1 MRPMPRRQFS
11 KVLYVVTLFQ
21 IYEGTESPEFVS
33 WLEGAAATPPATA
46 ATSEQKRPIIGG
58 KESYYRGREGA
69 EPELGP
75 QSGAASVTTHQG
87 GSVLTHEPWWTAQLA
102 AYNGGCG
109 DEMGADVRE
118 IVSWPPSRARRVTG
132 TGVAGEC
139 SHKSRKVS
147 I

>member
-1 MRPMPRRQFS
+1 
-11 KVLYVVTLFQ
+11 
-21 IYEGTESPEFVS
+21 VS
-33 WLEGAAATPPATA
+33 GLEGAAATPPATA

-87 GSVLTHEPWWTAQLA
+87 GGSVLTHEPWWTAQLA
-102 AYNGGCG
+102 AYNGGGGGGGG
-109 DEMGADVRE
+109 DELGAGVRE

-139 SHKSRKVS
+139 SQKSLKVS